1 MKIDDV
7 EERELIPGTRVRFIH
22 SDRMTV
28 AHWHF
33 DPDIDLPEHSHP
45 HDQITNILEGEF
57 ELTVDGV
64 PEVLSAGR
72 RLLARPR
79 RLSLIRSRS
88 RSRSRSRRRI
98 PAALHSPAM
107 TKQTD
112 LTTHRGG
119 CHCGKV
125 KFEVDAPAELEA
137 QLCNCS
143 ICSMTAYLHL
153 LHPLRHQVLLHPTL
167 QSGRGQRQCPLPR
180 AGNHCQDSNYG
191 FRWAPLGR
199 TRK

>member
-64 PEVLSAGR
+64 PEVLSAGDYR
-72 RLLARPR
+72 V
-79 RLSLIRSRS
+79 
-88 RSRSRSRRRI
+88 I
-98 PAALHSPAM
+98 PP
-107 TKQTD
+107 
-112 LTTHRGG
+112 
-119 CHCGKV
+119 
-125 KFEVDAPAELEA
+125 DAV
-137 QLCNCS
+137 
-143 ICSMTAYLHL
+143 H
-153 LHPLRHQVLLHPTL
+153 
-167 QSGRGQRQCPLPR
+167 SGRSITTCKIIDAFSPVREDYR
-180 AGNHCQDSNYG
+180 
-191 FRWAPLGR
+191 
-199 TRK
+199 